1 MGRGYWIVGVFGICA
16 LGLVACEGLPTGPS
30 LNAIVVANLTPRP
43 TLGDPSLCCCHLV
56 GTARNNNTV
65 GVHAT
70 FKFAVYDAA
79 QQELSRSV
87 FFISDFA
94 SNTTRTIDAP
104 GFLFPCN
111 LVKDVKY
118 ELSVRGLTEPA
129 P

>member
-16 LGLVACEGLPTGPS
+16 LGLAACEGLPTGPS
-30 LNAIVVANLTPRP
+30 LDAIVVTNLRPQP
-43 TLGDPSLCCCHLV
+43 TLGDASLCCCHLV

-70 FKFAVYDAA
+70 FKFAVFDAA

-87 FFISDFA
+87 FFIGDFA
-94 SNTTRTIDAP
+94 SNTSRNIDAP

-111 LVKDVKY
+111 RVRDVKY